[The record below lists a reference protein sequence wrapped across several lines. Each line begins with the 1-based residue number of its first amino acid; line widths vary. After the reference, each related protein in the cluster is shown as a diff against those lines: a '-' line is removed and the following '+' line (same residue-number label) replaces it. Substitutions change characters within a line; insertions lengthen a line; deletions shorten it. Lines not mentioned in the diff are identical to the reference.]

1 MPGPQIRELQR
12 VFVSRLDTLSHI
24 LDAGAAH
31 LGAGLD
37 LAQARLAPDMLP
49 LGTQVAFACNQP
61 RGFSQW
67 CAGEPVQNLDPAVPS
82 LEIARAHIAD
92 TRARVLAGDPDLAA
106 QVEAIRREVLVVKAD
121 GATVVADVADMRRRL
136 QAAKPASGAWDA
148 KNGPGRIMDIELM
161 AQTACLQ
168 LADPARR
175 VEQQLRAG
183 VKGAKLSVSDEKTLL
198 ESYRLLWRLQCASRL
213 LGDKGLDPGALGEGA
228 RAFLLRETGLADDA
242 ALSEAV
248 LAASRAAQVV
258 IEAHLGGVDA
268 TE

>member
-31 LGAGLD
+31 LGAALD

-92 TRARVLAGDPDLAA
+92 TRARVLAIACDDGKLEETKRIGLGGALYCELPGHGYVSEYLLPNFYFHITTTY
-106 QVEAIRREVLVVKAD
+106 AILRMLGVPVGKAD
-121 GATVVADVADMRRRL
+121 YMR
-136 QAAKPASGAWDA
+136 
-148 KNGPGRIMDIELM
+148 
-161 AQTACLQ
+161 
-168 LADPARR
+168 
-175 VEQQLRAG
+175 
-183 VKGAKLSVSDEKTLL
+183 
-198 ESYRLLWRLQCASRL
+198 
-213 LGDKGLDPGALGEGA
+213 
-228 RAFLLRETGLADDA
+228 FLLPHIRSDG
-242 ALSEAV
+242 
-248 LAASRAAQVV
+248 
-258 IEAHLGGVDA
+258 
-268 TE
+268 